1 MTNWRAMNERGPQIT
16 DAEIRTFEQKLGATL
31 PDDYRSF
38 MLEVN
43 GGSPDANHSAFRIRK
58 HTSTLNSLHS
68 IDDSNSDVDLETWW
82 RSTREDLPPGVLC
95 IGHDSTG
102 SRIVLALAAPHRG
115 KVWFLDA
122 LNARP
127 EDANPRVDW
136 FDRRDVVKLA
146 NSFSEFMAGLR
157 PLDG

>member
-1 MTNWRAMNERGPQIT
+1 MDERGPQIT
-16 DAEIRTFEQKLGATL
+16 DAEVRALEQKLGAAL

-43 GGSPDANHSAFRIRK
+43 GGNPDANHSVFRMREG
-58 HTSTLNSLHS
+58 TSTLNSLHS
-68 IDDSNSDVDLETWW
+68 IDDSNPEVDLETWW
-82 RSTREDLPPGVLC
+82 RSTREELPPGLLC

-115 KVWFLDA
+115 EVWLLDA

-127 EDANPRVDW
+127 QDANPRVDW
-136 FDRRDVVKLA
+136 FDRRDVVRLA
-146 NSFSEFMAGLR
+146 NSFGEFMAWLR
-157 PLDG
+157 PISG